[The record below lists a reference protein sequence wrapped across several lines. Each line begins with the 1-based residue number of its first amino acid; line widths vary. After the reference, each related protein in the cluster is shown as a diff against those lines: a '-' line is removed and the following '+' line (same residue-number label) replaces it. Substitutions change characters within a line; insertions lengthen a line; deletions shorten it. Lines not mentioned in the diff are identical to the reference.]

1 MENPILVLR
10 ELFRLTTKRLQG
22 VSLLQRSSGGTQT
35 QGTDRVLKA
44 STRFKRGDVVVK
56 SVLPI
61 AMHQRHCNNG
71 DKFEIFSPCNEAGE
85 ILDEEA
91 LQMLREMDYFDVRM
105 KRDTLLLD
113 AKLMGDTTGRS
124 SEYLPLLAKLAFRV
138 QFESNKGFNNT
149 SYLLSQLCFPSNSP
163 QLSYEPLVRSNS
175 KSKSDIP
182 DAEED
187 VYKELQ
193 RVLKTKTIGHENLS
207 VHKWIERH
215 YFMLGL
221 NVLRVPGGDNSDGS
235 SGNKLALY
243 GLVSML
249 NHSCSPSCGLEF
261 VNSNSDKQIE
271 VVDDKQSACLNIFL
285 TDL

>member
-85 ILDEEA
+85 TLDEEA

-113 AKLMGDTTGRS
+113 AKLMGDTTGRR
-124 SEYLPLLAKLAFRV
+124 SE
-138 QFESNKGFNNT
+138 
-149 SYLLSQLCFPSNSP
+149 
-163 QLSYEPLVRSNS
+163 
-175 KSKSDIP
+175 
-182 DAEED
+182 
-187 VYKELQ
+187 
-193 RVLKTKTIGHENLS
+193 
-207 VHKWIERH
+207 
-215 YFMLGL
+215 
-221 NVLRVPGGDNSDGS
+221 
-235 SGNKLALY
+235 
-243 GLVSML
+243 
-249 NHSCSPSCGLEF
+249 
-261 VNSNSDKQIE
+261 
-271 VVDDKQSACLNIFL
+271 
-285 TDL
+285 